1 MGHRCL
7 KTNSTKDIMKKY
19 MSLALGVCIMS
30 GVHAMQLCPVPQ
42 VFDQE
47 NQQLKSKPH
56 LGARYRRNL
65 DTTSMVR
72 KTGCPSCNSAHASK
86 TVKVGCAAAL
96 ICCIHMFN
104 RIVDHYHWR

>member
-1 MGHRCL
+1 
-7 KTNSTKDIMKKY
+7 MKKY
-19 MSLALGVCIMS
+19 MGFMLGACIMGNS
-30 GVHAMQLCPVPQ
+30 HAMQLRPLPQ
-42 VFDQE
+42 AFDQE
-47 NQQLKSKPH
+47 NHQLRSNPH

-72 KTGCPSCNSAHASK
+72 KTGCSSCSPVHASK

-96 ICCIHMFN
+96 ICCIHLCN

>member
-1 MGHRCL
+1 
-7 KTNSTKDIMKKY
+7 MKKQFFLLI
-19 MSLALGVCIMS
+19 SLCVIASCY
-30 GVHAMQLCPVPQ
+30 AMQLRPLPQ
-42 VFDQE
+42 AFDQE

-65 DTTSMVR
+65 NTTSMVR